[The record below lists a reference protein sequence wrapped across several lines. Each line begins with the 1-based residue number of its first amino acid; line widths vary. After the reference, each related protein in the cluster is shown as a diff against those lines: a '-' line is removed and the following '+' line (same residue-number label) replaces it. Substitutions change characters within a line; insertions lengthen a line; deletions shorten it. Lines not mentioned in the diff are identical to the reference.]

1 MTARRSTRELLT
13 LTCRTTVALL
23 GCAAMLG
30 CAYMPQPP
38 KVDFVEAT
46 APRPAAPATANT
58 RAATGSLFHAAS
70 YVPGFEDRR
79 ARMVGDTVTIN
90 IVENVSASQKT
101 LSTINRTASTDAGIT
116 AFPMLRSAD
125 LAKAAV
131 GASSNNA
138 FSGKG
143 DTESTNTF
151 SGTITATVVE
161 VLPNGHLVVTGD
173 KQIGVGQNVDVL
185 RFSGTVDP
193 RLVQPGS
200 VINSTQVAN
209 VRVESKGR
217 GAQQEAQTMGWMAR
231 FFLTLLP
238 F

>member
-1 MTARRSTRELLT
+1 MTPRRTGQRLLPT
-13 LTCRTTVALL
+13 LTAVLACVWL
-23 GCAAMLG
+23 GG

-38 KVDFVEAT
+38 KVDFVDAN
-46 APRPAAPATANT
+46 AVRPVAQASGSA
-58 RAATGSLFHAAS
+58 RAASGSLFHAS
-70 YVPGFEDRR
+70 HYVPGFEDRR

-116 AFPMLRSAD
+116 AFPGLRAAD
-125 LAKAAV
+125 LAKAGV

-151 SGTITATVVE
+151 SGTITTTVVE
-161 VLPNGHLVVTGD
+161 VLPNGHLVVAGD

-200 VINSTQVAN
+200 LINSTQVAN

>member
-1 MTARRSTRELLT
+1 MTQQKANHPRRQPFASVLA
-13 LTCRTTVALL
+13 TVALL
-23 GCAAMLG
+23 GG

-46 APRPAAPATANT
+46 PVRPAAAPAPTHAT
-58 RAATGSLFHAAS
+58 ATGSLFHSVS

-116 AFPMLRSAD
+116 AFPLLRSAD
-125 LAKAAV
+125 LAKAGV

-143 DTESTNTF
+143 GTESTNTF
-151 SGTITATVVE
+151 SGTITTTVLE
-161 VLPNGHLVVTGD
+161 VLPNGHLVVAGD

>member
-1 MTARRSTRELLT
+1 MTQ
-13 LTCRTTVALL
+13 RTANHPRPHSFASVLVTAALL
-23 GCAAMLG
+23 GG
-30 CAYMPQPP
+30 CAYMPQQP

-46 APRPAAPATANT
+46 PVRAVAAPAPGQVT
-58 RAATGSLFHAAS
+58 ATGSLFHSVS

-101 LSTINRTASTDAGIT
+101 LSTINRTATTDAGIT
-116 AFPMLRSAD
+116 AFPLLRSAD
-125 LAKAAV
+125 LAKAGV

-143 DTESTNTF
+143 GTESTNTF
-151 SGTITATVVE
+151 SGTITTTVLE
-161 VLPNGHLVVTGD
+161 VLPNGHLVVAGD

-217 GAQQEAQTMGWMAR
+217 GAQQEAQTMGWVAR

>member
-1 MTARRSTRELLT
+1 MKHLIDFSTTRA
-13 LTCRTTVALL
+13 ALL
-23 GCAAMLG
+23 PSLG
-30 CAYMPQPP
+30 ALVCSACSVLPQQP
-38 KVDFVEAT
+38 KVDFVEGNA
-46 APRPAAPATANT
+46 ARPAAPASSQA
-58 RAATGSLFHAAS
+58 RPATGSLFHAAA
-70 YVPGFEDRR
+70 YIPGFEDRR
-79 ARMVGDTVTIN
+79 ARMVGDTVTIS
-90 IVENVSASQKT
+90 IIENVTASQKS
-101 LSTINRTASTDAGIT
+101 LSTINRTAANDAAIT
-116 AFPMLRSAD
+116 AFPLLRSAD
-125 LAKAAV
+125 LAKAGV

-151 SGTITATVVE
+151 SGTITATVVD

-200 VINSTQVAN
+200 LINSTQVAN

-217 GAQQEAQTMGWMAR
+217 GAQQEAQTIGWMSR
-231 FFLTLLP
+231 FFLSILP